1 MKNKMTSEL
10 LHVVNIYFVVPYFF
24 GNQLSY
30 FKKKG
35 VNIHVAC
42 SPSNEL
48 KDYARQQGFQYLEV
62 SILRKI
68 SLLQDLKA
76 VKEIY
81 HYIKTNRIETV
92 TGHTPKGGLIAMV
105 AAFLAGVKKRIYF
118 RHGLVYETAKGPK
131 RFLLIT
137 MERLTSFLATQIVC
151 VSPSVYQRSL
161 KDKLSPANKQL
172 ILANGTCNGIDV
184 QRFSKTNID
193 AEDLKHIRTKYQIS
207 ENHFVLGFI
216 GRLVRDKGIIE
227 LVEAFKR
234 IHQEY
239 PFTKL
244 LLVGMLEERD
254 ALPPE
259 TVKEIKS
266 NPDIIFTGY
275 VNNRSIEKFYAL
287 MNIFILP
294 SYREGFPTSVL
305 EASAMELPALT
316 TEVTGCIDAILPGKT
331 GLFITHAADDLYD
344 KVKYLLDHPE
354 TRSEM
359 GWQGRQMVIERFDEI
374 IVWKELEKLYL

>member
-1 MKNKMTSEL
+1 MNI
-10 LHVVNIYFVVPYFF
+10 LHVVNIYFVVPYFL
-24 GNQLSY
+24 GNQLGH
-30 FKKKG
+30 FAKKG
-35 VNIHVAC
+35 IGMHVAC
-42 SPSNEL
+42 SPSEEL
-48 KDYARQQGFQYLEV
+48 EAYARQQGFQYQEV
-62 SILRKI
+62 PILRKI

-76 VKEIY
+76 VITIY
-81 HYIKTNRIETV
+81 RYIKKHKIDSV
-92 TGHTPKGGLIAMV
+92 IGHTPKGGLVAMV

-118 RHGLVYETAKGPK
+118 RHGLVYETAHGPK
-131 RFLLIT
+131 RLLLIS

-161 KDKLSPANKQL
+161 EDKLSPAKKQL

-184 QRFSKTNID
+184 QRFSKMNID

-227 LVEAFKR
+227 LVEAFKK

-254 ALPPE
+254 ALPQE
-259 TVKEIKS
+259 TVEEIKS
-266 NPDIIFTGY
+266 NPDIVFTGY
-275 VNNRSIEKFYAL
+275 VDNRSIEKFYAL

-305 EASAMELPALT
+305 EASAMELPVLT
-316 TEVTGCIDAILPGKT
+316 TKATGCVDSIIPGKT
-331 GLFITHAADDLYD
+331 GFFVAHSADDLQD
-344 KVKYLLDHPE
+344 KLKYLLDHPE
-354 TRSEM
+354 ESSEM
-359 GWQGRQMVIERFDEI
+359 GKHGRQMVKERFDEK